1 VSDIGD
7 AICGLRSEYLDEE
20 TPVNTWIGT
29 WDVEQKAIVGTFPM
43 EMVVSE
49 ENGAYSVEFHS
60 ERVVAN
66 VLEVMV
72 DGDEL
77 VLQVDLSKP
86 LKAKA
91 VMELSLTGPDTF
103 GGAGK
108 IRFMPNSS
116 YKGVRR
122 GTL

>member
-1 VSDIGD
+1 MG
-7 AICGLRSEYLDEE
+7 
-20 TPVNTWIGT
+20 TWVGT

-49 ENGAYSVEFHS
+49 QDGAYTVAFHS

-66 VLEVMV
+66 VLDVVV
-72 DGDEL
+72 DGDAL
-77 VLQVDLSKP
+77 VVHVDLTKP

-116 YKGVRR
+116 YTGVRR
-122 GTL
+122 A